1 MKLSVYGL
9 IAWIIAVITKSA
21 PVSTTSFDV
30 TGQPFESICGDIG
43 TFVSGVF
50 HQGFRSECTTPNP
63 DGTFT
68 CRLDSFFNFS
78 NAEFSVD
85 GVVWNIVEASH
96 STSILTIGPEESST
110 VQRRILVAQAIQPG
124 TGVVRRLFG
133 NLKCQTVNGVSDCKV
148 DTFIMEC

>member
-1 MKLSVYGL
+1 MKLFVYGL
-9 IAWIIAVITKSA
+9 VAWVFAVIAKGA

-30 TGQPFESICGDIG
+30 SGQPFESICGDVG

-50 HQGFRSECTTPNP
+50 HEGFRSECTTPNP

-78 NAEFSVD
+78 NAEVSVD

-96 STSILTIGPEESST
+96 STSILTIGPGEST

-124 TGVVRRLFG
+124 IGVVRRFFG
-133 NLKCQTVNGVSDCKV
+133 NLKCQTVNGVPDCKV
-148 DTFIMEC
+148 DTFVMEC